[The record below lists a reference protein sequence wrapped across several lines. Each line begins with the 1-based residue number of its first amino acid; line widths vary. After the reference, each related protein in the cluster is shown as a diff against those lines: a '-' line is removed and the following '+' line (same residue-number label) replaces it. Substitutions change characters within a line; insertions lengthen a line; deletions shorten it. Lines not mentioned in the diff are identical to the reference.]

1 MLTSK
6 QALSQMVLEINSAQQ
21 VIGEKTNTIAY
32 IQNAVGEIEEKMEQL
47 KNDRENVADKLSRIA
62 YRNMADEFARIVG

>member
-1 MLTSK
+1 
-6 QALSQMVLEINSAQQ
+6 MVLEINSAQQ